1 MYIHLYTNMFNTPQ
15 SQYVAQYMMNNYLRG
30 IKQDIAFE
38 TGDQQPYY
46 LPTAMRLGPVG
57 SSVVDG
63 SFRYKE
69 MSGGVLQNNLAGS
82 GMSGCGIDNMRR
94 FVGGQ
99 GIRSLNGVEP
109 SKAAGTQSYT
119 TAKMDGSYSGSG
131 VVSQDL
137 AFGLSGSM
145 EPLSIP
151 KQDQEPESLA
161 GVRRVH
167 GGRRKMTIEEKKKWA
182 EMMKQAR
189 MKKRGGK
196 KSEIH
201 IDINSHKN
209 EPKNGGQKEIHVDIN
224 SHKNEPNDDEKDKKK
239 SGKGAVFSRRRA
251 PVLPTAD
258 ISITTREQLD
268 RMNDRRRRAIRA
280 RDAVPSIPEHS
291 RGVSESIA
299 TPRVPEDDIVLHSGR
314 VEPVRGVALQYR
326 TSLPMAVPPPALSQ
340 SGVVPQ
346 IYDSYES
353 SDDETVRM
361 KPMSVATL
369 ESSKLGKGRK
379 KVWTQEERKAF
390 AEKMKA
396 AKAKKRG
403 SGAVGT
409 SVGGMKKH
417 IKRGGAIQPVNTFT
431 SNSSPKIGGMKQDV
445 KSKLIEVLRNKK

>member
-1 MYIHLYTNMFNTPQ
+1 MFNTPQ
-15 SQYVAQYMMNNYLRG
+15 SQSVAQYMMNNYLRG

-38 TGDQQPYY
+38 TGQQQPYY

-57 SSVVDG
+57 SSIVDG

-82 GMSGCGIDNMRR
+82 GMSGCGMDNMKR

-145 EPLSIP
+145 KPLSIP

-167 GGRRKMTIEEKKKWA
+167 GGRRKMTMEEKKKWA

-196 KSEIH
+196 QETIH
-201 IDINSHKN
+201 I
-209 EPKNGGQKEIHVDIN
+209 DIN
-224 SHKNEPNDDEKDKKK
+224 SHKNEPNDDEK
-239 SGKGAVFSRRRA
+239 KG
-251 PVLPTAD
+251 
-258 ISITTREQLD
+258 
-268 RMNDRRRRAIRA
+268 
-280 RDAVPSIPEHS
+280 
-291 RGVSESIA
+291 
-299 TPRVPEDDIVLHSGR
+299 
-314 VEPVRGVALQYR
+314 
-326 TSLPMAVPPPALSQ
+326 
-340 SGVVPQ
+340 
-346 IYDSYES
+346 
-353 SDDETVRM
+353 
-361 KPMSVATL
+361 
-369 ESSKLGKGRK
+369 GRK
-379 KVWTQEERKAF
+379 KVWSQEERKAF

-403 SGAVGT
+403 SGAIGT

-417 IKRGGAIQPVNTFT
+417 MKKGGAIQPVNTFT
-431 SNSSPKIGGMKQDV
+431 SKSSPKIGGMKQDV
-445 KSKLIEVLRNKK
+445 KSKLIEVLRNKKK

>member
-1 MYIHLYTNMFNTPQ
+1 MFNTPQ
-15 SQYVAQYMMNNYLRG
+15 SQSVAQYMMNNYLRG

-38 TGDQQPYY
+38 TGQQQPYY

-167 GGRRKMTIEEKKKWA
+167 GGRRKMTDEEKKKWA

-196 KSEIH
+196 QETIH
-201 IDINSHKN
+201 I
-209 EPKNGGQKEIHVDIN
+209 DIN

-299 TPRVPEDDIVLHSGR
+299 TPRVPEDDVVLHSGR

-431 SNSSPKIGGMKQDV
+431 SKSSPKIGGMKQDV
-445 KSKLIEVLRNKK
+445 KSKLIEVLRNKKK